1 MNASRNVAISVAA
14 LAIFAVPV
22 ASPAQILPASKP
34 SPSPSASPAA
44 SGAISDATE
53 GGSDARIRQ
62 RIRGIFSE
70 IPNLTHV
77 TVEVSQGVVILGGKV
92 GSSSDKTQAEG
103 IANRVSGVATVQDDI
118 VRDTSLGSGVAGIRK
133 VTDTFAG
140 IAAELPL
147 ILVALLVGLVVAVIG
162 YFIASFGSVW
172 QRVARN
178 AFFAELIA
186 SAIRFLFVLLGIILA
201 LNMLGAGALLG
212 AVLGGAGVVGLALG
226 FAMKDTIEN
235 YVSSL
240 MLSLRQP
247 FRAND
252 QVKIDSYEGRVV
264 RLTTRATILLTPEG
278 NHLRLA
284 NSTVFK
290 AVILNYTRN
299 PQRRFDFILQIDT
312 RADPTKAR
320 RLGLDVLK
328 RLDFVLKDPA
338 PAAVVKDVLYPNIA
352 IQYLGWVDQS
362 KTDLGKA
369 RSRAICAVKSA
380 LEHNGLASPDPIT
393 KVRMEPEEQRERPA
407 PSPTPATA
415 HDDDVAPEKAVAGMV
430 AEERSQDPEK
440 KDLLDAS
447 RPTE

>member
-162 YFIASFGSVW
+162 YFVASFGSAW

-338 PAAVVKDVLYPNIA
+338 PAAVVKDVRYPNIA

-380 LEHNGLASPDPIT
+380 LEHNGLAIPDPIT
-393 KVRMEPEEQRERPA
+393 TVRMEPEEQRERPA

>member
-1 MNASRNVAISVAA
+1 
-14 LAIFAVPV
+14 
-22 ASPAQILPASKP
+22 
-34 SPSPSASPAA
+34 
-44 SGAISDATE
+44 
-53 GGSDARIRQ
+53 
-62 RIRGIFSE
+62 
-70 IPNLTHV
+70 
-77 TVEVSQGVVILGGKV
+77 
-92 GSSSDKTQAEG
+92 
-103 IANRVSGVATVQDDI
+103 
-118 VRDTSLGSGVAGIRK
+118 
-133 VTDTFAG
+133 
-140 IAAELPL
+140 
-147 ILVALLVGLVVAVIG
+147 
-162 YFIASFGSVW
+162 
-172 QRVARN
+172 
-178 AFFAELIA
+178 
-186 SAIRFLFVLLGIILA
+186 
-201 LNMLGAGALLG
+201 MLGAGALLG

-380 LEHNGLASPDPIT
+380 LEHNGLAIPDPIT